1 MFLKTLRFRSKQN
14 LTQALLIMKLT
25 AILILMA
32 CLQVSAK
39 SYSQRVTVSMK
50 DAPLQKVFKE
60 IQRQTGYNF
69 LYPIEL
75 LDKAGK
81 VDVKIENLPLENAL
95 LQCLENTELT
105 FSIVEKTIVI
115 KEKEEVITASSSL
128 QNVQAVMK
136 VSGKVTDEN
145 GNPLQ
150 GVSVLVKGSSEGT
163 STNANGD
170 FSIDIPDNSL
180 KILVFSFVGMQT
192 QEFAVTTEGPLHIV
206 LKPSLSK
213 LSDVVV
219 IGYGTVNKK
228 DLTGAVDVIK
238 GADLVKGS
246 PTNIVSAMQGKIA
259 GAVIT
264 QSDGA
269 PGAGLNITIR
279 GSNSFLGTQPLYVID
294 GIPYVMGNNDA
305 TPSSVSGGEH
315 ASSNAM
321 SFINPDDVE
330 SISILKDAS
339 ATAIYGSRGSNGVV
353 IITTK
358 KGKRGGDKV
367 EFNVNTSIS
376 KVIKEIKMLDAS
388 EYASMQNEAYSNSN
402 YFEPGPTPRG
412 LPYPGETQQSPTNPD
427 STVYFKGPKDF
438 IGHSTDWQNEIFQT
452 GITNNYSLSFS
463 GADDKGSYLISGNY
477 LNQKGVIMDSKF
489 NQYGVRVNITR
500 NVKKWL
506 TLGSNTSFNKSLNQL
521 VKTNNEDLSGGV
533 GVVKA
538 SLAFAP
544 TAPLYDSGTNKFT
557 AATEISNPYVYANS
571 VKNEVSVT
579 QIFSS
584 NYLEAKLAKGL
595 TFRQNI
601 GISYYNNQREQY
613 YPRSVYEGL
622 SYLGL
627 AYQSQGWYNSITS
640 ESILNYSKTLG
651 QHVFTFTGGT
661 TYEDDESVTK
671 NQGASNFV
679 NDQLQDNNL
688 AGGTQSTYQ
697 LQNNRTNS
705 NLVSFL
711 GRITDTWKD
720 RYLFTLSYRD
730 DGTSKF
736 ARQNRWSQFPSG
748 AFAWIMSNEPF
759 MKSVLGT
766 INQVKLRTSYGRT
779 GNQGIGAYAT
789 LSKLVPYPYTF
800 NGTVVNGYAD
810 DYYAGPGNVN
820 LKWETTDQ
828 YDAGLDLEALNSR
841 ITLHADI
848 YYKRTHNLLQN
859 ITIPPSTGFSTQLV
873 NRGEVENKG
882 LELTL
887 SAIPITNHNFNWD
900 LSGNISFN
908 RNKIINLGGG
918 VQEQFATRINTNG
931 DQPFIQKVGQPIGAL
946 YGYVEQGI
954 YKNEAEVRADPVMAG
969 QPDAIIARAVGEIR
983 YKDLDH
989 DGAITPNDQT
999 LIGNVNPKFTYGFT
1013 NNFTYKNFDMDILIQ
1028 GVYGNDIINMNT
1040 YYLSNIGGFNNVT
1053 QKMYDDRWT
1062 FENWENAKG
1071 PKPEQQYWRAF
1082 KFTRRFIEDG
1092 SYIRLRN
1099 ISVGYNI
1106 KLKKKVIQSLRVFAN
1121 ANNLITITKYSG
1133 YDPDINGYGD
1143 DPSRRG
1149 VDMGGYPSSKVYNF
1163 GVKCIF

>member
-1 MFLKTLRFRSKQN
+1 MFLKTLCFRSKQN

-39 SYSQRVTVSMK
+39 SYSQRVTVSMN

-69 LYPIEL
+69 LYPLEL
-75 LDKAGK
+75 LDKAGN
-81 VDVKIENLPLENAL
+81 VDVKVENLPLENAL
-95 LQCLENTELT
+95 LQCLKNTELT

-136 VSGKVTDEN
+136 VSGKVTDES
-145 GNPLQ
+145 GNPLE
-150 GVSVLVKGSSEGT
+150 GVSVLVKGTSEGT
-163 STNANGD
+163 NTNANGD

-192 QEFAVTTEGPLHIV
+192 QEFAVTNEGPIHIV

-238 GADLVKGS
+238 GNDLVKGS

-294 GIPYVMGNNDA
+294 GIPYVMGNDDA

-358 KGKRGGDKV
+358 KGKRGGEKV

-489 NQYGVRVNITR
+489 NQFGVRVNITR

-538 SLAFAP
+538 ALAFAP

-640 ESILNYSKTLG
+640 ESILNYSKTFG
-651 QHVFTFTGGT
+651 QHAFTFTGGA
-661 TYEDDESVTK
+661 TYEDDQSVTK

-848 YYKRTHNLLQN
+848 YYKRTHDLLQN

-908 RNKIINLGGG
+908 RNKIIDLGGG

-1013 NNFTYKNFDMDILIQ
+1013 NNFTYKNFDMNILIQ

-1106 KLKKKVIQSLRVFAN
+1106 KLKKIVIQSLRVFVN